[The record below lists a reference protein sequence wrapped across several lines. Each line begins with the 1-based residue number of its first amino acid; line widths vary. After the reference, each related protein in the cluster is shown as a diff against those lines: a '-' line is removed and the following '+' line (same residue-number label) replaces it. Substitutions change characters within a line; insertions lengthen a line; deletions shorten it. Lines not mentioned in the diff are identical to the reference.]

1 MFDWDPQKA
10 KANQL
15 KHGVSFEE
23 GATAFLDPDGL
34 DGEDLEHS
42 LGELRRLRL
51 AKSSTGRVLV
61 IAYTEREETM
71 KRSHGSSARGERA
84 GKKGKTTKRR
94 KIDFSDIPELSEKQ
108 LSRMRRVGRPTVGEE
123 PRKLI
128 AIRLDPKVLGWL
140 RETAEK
146 KGLPYQSLVNQ
157 ILAEEMK
164 KAS

>member
-1 MFDWDPQKA
+1 
-10 KANQL
+10 
-15 KHGVSFEE
+15 
-23 GATAFLDPDGL
+23 
-34 DGEDLEHS
+34 
-42 LGELRRLRL
+42 
-51 AKSSTGRVLV
+51 
-61 IAYTEREETM
+61 M
-71 KRSHGSSARGERA
+71 KRSRGSSARGERT
-84 GKKGKTTKRR
+84 GRKGKTTRRR

-123 PRKLI
+123 PRKMI

>member
-1 MFDWDPQKA
+1 MRQK
-10 KANQL
+10 
-15 KHGVSFEE
+15 
-23 GATAFLDPDGL
+23 
-34 DGEDLEHS
+34 
-42 LGELRRLRL
+42 
-51 AKSSTGRVLV
+51 
-61 IAYTEREETM
+61 
-71 KRSHGSSARGERA
+71 
-84 GKKGKTTKRR
+84 
-94 KIDFSDIPELSEKQ
+94 KIDFSDIPELSDKQ